1 MCYQERK
8 LRNLRNF
15 VIVIFNDLLE
25 TNFID
30 VLVSLS
36 PVINQELKAIC
47 SY

>member
-1 MCYQERK
+1 M
-8 LRNLRNF
+8 
-15 VIVIFNDLLE
+15 IVIFNDLLE
-25 TNFID
+25 TNNID

>member
-1 MCYQERK
+1 M
-8 LRNLRNF
+8 
-15 VIVIFNDLLE
+15 IVIFNDLLE

-36 PVINQELKAIC
+36 LVINQELKAIC

>member
-1 MCYQERK
+1 M
-8 LRNLRNF
+8 
-15 VIVIFNDLLE
+15 IVIFNDLLE

-36 PVINQELKAIC
+36 SVINQELKAIC